1 VVPADRKWVARA
13 VVADII
19 TTRIRSLKLKFPEV
33 TDEQREGLAEAKR
46 RLLSE

>member
-19 TTRIRSLKLKFPEV
+19 TARIRSLKLKSPDV
-33 TDEQREGLAEAKR
+33 TDERREGLAEAKR
-46 RLLSE
+46 QLLAE